1 MFKVI
6 FILEDVI
13 YSWMSSPT
21 CPGGECQLANL
32 TFLEDPEPGE
42 EAMSVMVRL
51 GLQEQ
56 VHLCVAQLAE
66 QPWLHWIYKIII
78 SKNFR

>member
-1 MFKVI
+1 
-6 FILEDVI
+6 
-13 YSWMSSPT
+13 MSSPP
-21 CPGGECQLANL
+21 CAGGECQLANL

-56 VHLCVAQLAE
+56 VHLSVAQLAE
-66 QPWLHWIYKIII
+66 EPWLHWI
-78 SKNFR
+78 